1 MSQKSQK
8 KGKDGTITFETRR
21 KKEVVIK
28 TFRSNKN
35 SDDIKNE
42 VSMLKKAYKLGVAP
56 KVYSYSYGCD
66 KEGDKPHI
74 VMERLGKTI
83 FEYMKN
89 TGKISLR
96 HQKQIISIL
105 ECLDKNRIFHGD
117 VSPLNF
123 MTGKDDSSD
132 LYIIDFG
139 MAKKMDDAFIKK
151 HGENANVKLGIS
163 VFILKV
169 REQMP
174 SFEPVLLLKKVY
186 SLLKL

>member
-1 MSQKSQK
+1 MSQK

-28 TFRSNKN
+28 KFRSNKN
-35 SDDIKNE
+35 RDDIKNE
-42 VSMLKKAYKLGVAP
+42 VTMLKKAHKLGIAP
-56 KVYSYSYGCD
+56 AVYSYHSDD
-66 KEGDKPHI
+66 KNPYI
-74 VMERLGKTI
+74 VMEPLGKTL
-83 FEYMKN
+83 FEYMKK

-96 HQKQIISIL
+96 HQQQIISIL
-105 ECLDKNRIFHGD
+105 EKLDENKIFHGD
-117 VSPLNF
+117 ISPLNF
-123 MTGKDDSSD
+123 MTGKDDSSH

-139 MAKKMDDAFIKK
+139 MSKKMDDAFIKK

-174 SFEPVLLLKKVY
+174 TFEPVLLLKKVY